1 MKSTYLYKGEY
12 IMFKLIN
19 GTKTIATNNNA
30 FDLLE
35 VATNYHETKSHAALM
50 TWCGTNK
57 EFFEEVTTFEPT
69 TELKANSWIIGDGDY
84 FALVNEDATVQEIN
98 NALSDIHSP
107 LKIEEA

>member
-1 MKSTYLYKGEY
+1 
-12 IMFKLIN
+12 MFRLLD
-19 GTKTIATNNNA
+19 GTKTIATNENA
-30 FDLLE
+30 FALLE
-35 VATNYHETKSHAALM
+35 AATNYHETKSRAALL

-69 TELKANSWIIGDGDY
+69 TELKDNSWIIGDGDY
-84 FALVNEDATVQEIN
+84 FALINEDATLQEIN

>member
-1 MKSTYLYKGEY
+1 
-12 IMFKLIN
+12 MFKLTN
-19 GTKTIATNNNA
+19 NNKTIATNNNA
-30 FDLLE
+30 FELLE
-35 VATNYHETKSHAALM
+35 AATNYHETKSRAALL

-69 TELKANSWIIGDGDY
+69 TELKDNSWIIGDGDY
-84 FALVNEDATVQEIN
+84 FALINEDATLQEIN

>member
-1 MKSTYLYKGEY
+1 
-12 IMFKLIN
+12 MFKLTN
-19 GTKTIATNNNA
+19 NNKTIATNTNA

-35 VATNYHETKSHAALM
+35 VATNYHETKSRAALM

-69 TELKANSWIIGDGDY
+69 TELKSNSWIIGDGDY
-84 FALVNEDATVQEIN
+84 FALVNEDATLQEIN

-107 LKIEEA
+107 LKIEEE

>member
-1 MKSTYLYKGEY
+1 
-12 IMFKLIN
+12 
-19 GTKTIATNNNA
+19 
-30 FDLLE
+30 
-35 VATNYHETKSHAALM
+35 M

-57 EFFEEVTTFEPT
+57 EFFEEVTTFKPT
-69 TELKANSWIIGDGDY
+69 TELKDNSWIIGDGDY